1 MEKNDIQ
8 SGGQDPV
15 PKQLFSSLIYSMG
28 HLVHTV
34 TTKREHTQ
42 TQFPK
47 HQGKGR
53 WIMGSIWS
61 GSLLSPLCSVHI
73 TLNLQLRKKISPEML
88 HGATTARATLCI
100 SSPLGF
106 SNWIAQN
113 YLCMQRLLLIKCILL
128 CLAESLQKCNRVKGS
143 FKKDQWGKK
152 PETQIKKIKH

>member
-15 PKQLFSSLIYSMG
+15 PKQLFGSLIYSMG

-34 TTKREHTQ
+34 TTKRQHTQ

-53 WIMGSIWS
+53 WIIGSIWS
-61 GSLLSPLCSVHI
+61 GSPLSPLCTVLI
-73 TLNLQLRKKISPEML
+73 TLNLQLRKKKWSLKCYMWWPRHEPHCAFI
-88 HGATTARATLCI
+88 H
-100 SSPLGF
+100 PLGLAH
-106 SNWIAQN
+106 WIAHN

-128 CLAESLQKCNRVKGS
+128 CLAESLHNNRVKGS
-143 FKKDQWGKK
+143 FKKHPGGENSKNK
-152 PETQIKKIKH
+152 HIK